1 MWRYLGISLILGG
14 TAGVLYSWTY
24 EQKRRVK
31 RLEEFMLFLQKS
43 IFAME
48 TEKIKVMDH
57 FVRYICQS
65 RLRGEN
71 RETALEKILEEIIKR
86 LSANTYPNGHM
97 VWEEVFKEEEQNWA
111 FDQEVFQ
118 IVLQVGNGFFGRSR
132 AENISFLQKNLKEL
146 EARLVNLKEKDVRE
160 RKVWI
165 PVGMLGAVMTVIIF
179 L

>member
-48 TEKIKVMDH
+48 TEKIKVVDY

-71 RETALEKILEEIIKR
+71 RETSLEKILEEIIKR
-86 LSANTYPNGHM
+86 LSANTYP
-97 VWEEVFKEEEQNWA
+97 
-111 FDQEVFQ
+111 
-118 IVLQVGNGFFGRSR
+118 I
-132 AENISFLQKNLKEL
+132 
-146 EARLVNLKEKDVRE
+146 
-160 RKVWI
+160 
-165 PVGMLGAVMTVIIF
+165 
-179 L
+179 